1 MKSIKYTLIK
11 LSILLLVIN
20 QPSCAQDINFDAIR
34 IDFVKRYTELEIPF
48 LQIDYT
54 QNIQAIKG
62 ADSIKI
68 QVDFFQ
74 EFKEKLADI
83 EAKALSEY
91 QELDF
96 NIMRYEVDMNLER
109 LELERQWDSTTLLD
123 NSNSIVTIPNG
134 KKWYAYLLKRWVN
147 DLVTPDEI
155 FQFGLTEIEKV
166 KTEMKAIQ
174 VKSGLSKEE
183 FTAYLKDSSFYFNNF
198 KDVQKAFEDAKQTV
212 AKNSPRIFPFI
223 DQIPDVGIAQ
233 GTNPSL
239 AHVPAYY
246 NDRTFFF
253 NYFDKPYNKRQIGW
267 IYIHEGIPG
276 HHYQGMVNDIIKR
289 TAIQE
294 LFWYSGFVE
303 GWGAYVEYLSDELGV
318 YKTIYDEY
326 GKWEWDLIRSVRVAL
341 DIGINYYGWSDR
353 KSISFWKEHISDQ
366 DDIGWRE
373 IARMKRWPAQ
383 VITYKYGSDKFLKL
397 LNKSRMKE
405 DFEYKNFHKELLKYG
420 DIPISQ
426 LDFNFTID

>member
-1 MKSIKYTLIK
+1 MKHTLIK
-11 LSILLLVIN
+11 VSILLLIII
-20 QPSCAQDINFDAIR
+20 QPSYAQDINFDEIR
-34 IDFVKRYTELEIPF
+34 TDFLKRYIDLEIPYF
-48 LQIDYT
+48 QIDYT
-54 QNIQAIKG
+54 QNLEAITG
-62 ADSIKI
+62 AHHIKA

-74 EFKEKLADI
+74 EFKEELADV

-91 QELDF
+91 QKLDF
-96 NIMRYEVDMNLER
+96 NIMRYEIALNLER
-109 LELERQWDSTTLLD
+109 LELERQWDNTTLLD
-123 NSNSIVTIPNG
+123 NSKSIFTVPNG
-134 KKWYAYLLKRWVN
+134 KKWYAHLLKRWVS

-166 KTEMKAIQ
+166 KAEMKAIQ
-174 VKSGLSKEE
+174 IESGLSKED
-183 FTAYLKDSSFYFNNF
+183 FTAFLNDSSFYFNNL
-198 KDVQKAFEDAKQTV
+198 KDVQITYEGAKQIV
-212 AKNSPRIFPFI
+212 AKTSPRIFPYM
-223 DQIPDVGIAQ
+223 DQIPDVKIAQ

-294 LFWYSGFVE
+294 LFWYAGFVE

-318 YKTIYDEY
+318 YRTIYDEY

-341 DIGINYYGWSDR
+341 DVGINYYGWSD
-353 KSISFWKEHISDQ
+353 KKAISFWKEHISDQ
-366 DDIGWRE
+366 EDIGWRE

-397 LNKSRMKE
+397 LNKAKMKD
-405 DFEYKNFHKELLKYG
+405 DFEYKEFHKKLLMYG
-420 DIPISQ
+420 DIPIS
-426 LDFNFTID
+426 LLCLNFRID

>member
-1 MKSIKYTLIK
+1 MKSIKYTLVK
-11 LSILLLVIN
+11 LSILLLGII
-20 QPSCAQDINFDAIR
+20 QPSYAQDINFDAIR
-34 IDFVKRYTELEIPF
+34 RDFLKRYTELEIPF

-54 QNIQAIKG
+54 QNLQAIRG
-62 ADSIKI
+62 ADSINI

-74 EFKEKLADI
+74 EFREKLANI

-91 QELDF
+91 QKLDF
-96 NIMRYEVDMNLER
+96 NIMRYEIDMNLER
-109 LELERQWDSTTLLD
+109 LELERQWDSTTLLVD
-123 NSNSIVTIPNG
+123 SNSIVTVPNG

-166 KTEMKAIQ
+166 KIEMKAIQ
-174 VKSGLSKEE
+174 VESGLSVKD
-183 FTAYLKDSSFYFNNF
+183 FTAYLKDSSFYFNNL

-212 AKNSPRIFPFI
+212 AKNSPHIFPYI
-223 DQIPDVGIAQ
+223 DQIPDVRIAK
-233 GTNPSL
+233 GTNTSL

-246 NDRTFFF
+246 NERTFFF

-294 LFWYSGFVE
+294 LFWYGGFVE

-326 GKWEWDLIRSVRVAL
+326 GKWEWDLIRSVRVCL
-341 DIGINYYGWSDR
+341 DIGINYKGWSD
-353 KSISFWKEHISDQ
+353 KKALEFWNQHIIDKEEIAK
-366 DDIGWRE
+366 RE

-383 VITYKYGSDKFLKL
+383 VITYKYGAAVFLSMLQEAKKKVDFNYKKFHERVLEHGDVPT
-397 LNKSRMKE
+397 S
-405 DFEYKNFHKELLKYG
+405 LLKQYK
-420 DIPISQ
+420 
-426 LDFNFTID
+426 L

>member
-1 MKSIKYTLIK
+1 MKSIKYTLVK
-11 LSILLLVIN
+11 LSILLLVII
-20 QPSCAQDINFDAIR
+20 QPSYAQDINFDAIR
-34 IDFVKRYTELEIPF
+34 RDFLKRYTEQEIPF
-48 LQIDYT
+48 LLIDYT
-54 QNIQAIKG
+54 QNLQTIRG
-62 ADSIKI
+62 ADSINI

-74 EFKEKLADI
+74 EFREKLANI

-91 QELDF
+91 QKLDF
-96 NIMRYEVDMNLER
+96 NIMRYEIDMNLER
-109 LELERQWDSTTLLD
+109 LELERQWDSSTLLD
-123 NSNSIVTIPNG
+123 NSNSIVTVPDG
-134 KKWYAYLLKRWVN
+134 KKWYTYLLKRWIN

-166 KTEMKAIQ
+166 KIEMKAIQ
-174 VKSGLSKEE
+174 VESGLSVKD
-183 FTAYLKDSSFYFNNF
+183 FTAYLKESSFYFNNL

-212 AKNSPRIFPFI
+212 AKNSPHIFPYI
-223 DQIPDVGIAQ
+223 DQIPDVRIAK

-246 NDRTFFF
+246 NERTFFF

-341 DIGINYYGWSDR
+341 DVGINYYGWSDDDA
-353 KSISFWKEHISDQ
+353 IDFWKQHITDQ
-366 DDIGWRE
+366 DEIGWRE
-373 IARMKRWPAQ
+373 ITRMKRWPAQ

-397 LNKSRMKE
+397 LNKAKMKE